1 VSLNAIATPAA
12 EQIEPRLGRF
22 GVPLVKRDGFLG
34 GVRAD
39 ADHHQQAHFVL
50 LQPDLEVDS
59 VDPAADV
66 VGPCQRVRCDDR

>member
-1 VSLNAIATPAA
+1 LTARHRVCADSVSLNAIATPAA

-39 ADHHQQAHFVL
+39 ADHHQ
-50 LQPDLEVDS
+50 
-59 VDPAADV
+59 
-66 VGPCQRVRCDDR
+66 